1 MKRLMLL
8 GASALI
14 LATFV
19 PQEADAQQGRRGV
32 RGPGSGVVMGRGVRG
47 PGYTY
52 RGGYR
57 RGRGWG
63 PAVGLGALGLGVLGA
78 AGLLGRIGLGPG
90 LRLLELTLLLERL
103 VAGDG
108 TGDLL
113 RGPGDLVHQAG
124 SFL

>member
-32 RGPGSGVVMGRGVRG
+32 RGPGSGVVVGRGIRA
-47 PGYTY
+47 PGYAY

-78 AGLLGRIGLGPG
+78 AAAANAYGGYADPCLRQQEVYDPWGRIVIQTV
-90 LRLLELTLLLERL
+90 R
-103 VAGDG
+103 VC
-108 TGDLL
+108 
-113 RGPGDLVHQAG
+113 
-124 SFL
+124 